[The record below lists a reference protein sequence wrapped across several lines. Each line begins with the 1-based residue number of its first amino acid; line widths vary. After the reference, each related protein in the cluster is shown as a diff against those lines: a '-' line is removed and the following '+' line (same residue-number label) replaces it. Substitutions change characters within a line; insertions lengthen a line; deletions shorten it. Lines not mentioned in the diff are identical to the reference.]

1 MKSSYP
7 CVFLIAICLLLT
19 QISVDAHHA
28 TATQFDSSKTVRLKG
43 VVSKLDWANP
53 HVHVFVDVEGERGA
67 DEQWDVELASPGG
80 IIVSGLSKDL
90 LKPGTALTIIGYP
103 GKAAVSLNASD
114 GRLSPKRSACAT
126 QLTLTDGTTAVFT
139 VGI

>member
-103 GKAAVSLNASD
+103 GKAAVSLNAS
-114 GRLSPKRSACAT
+114 
-126 QLTLTDGTTAVFT
+126 
-139 VGI
+139 